1 MIGTVKANHCA
12 MNFEYFSIGI
22 GIGIGIGICISQL
35 LVIFFQYI
43 NDNFFSNEH

>member
-22 GIGIGIGICISQL
+22 GIGICICISQL